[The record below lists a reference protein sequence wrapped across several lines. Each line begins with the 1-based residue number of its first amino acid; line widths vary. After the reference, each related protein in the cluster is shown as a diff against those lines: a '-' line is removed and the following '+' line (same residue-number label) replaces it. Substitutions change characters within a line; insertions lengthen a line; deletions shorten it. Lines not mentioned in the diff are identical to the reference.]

1 VCCVSTYARLSVQFA
16 TQAYLKAV
24 GRIEYLCVCMCV
36 CGCVCIVHEYPV
48 CRQVVICGAVPS
60 MVRSVRLYN
69 DCSSSDV
76 RVDMKGRVLADDDKS
91 DRFRKSVCLRL
102 SSELIQIIFGV
113 ECIHH
118 KIHIY
123 NLMCFVTPWSTVL
136 RSPSQEI
143 PLPVWNPEV
152 GYCVTAICLEL
163 DDCRPQPLNHFC

>member
-1 VCCVSTYARLSVQFA
+1 MSVCV
-16 TQAYLKAV
+16 
-24 GRIEYLCVCMCV
+24 
-36 CGCVCIVHEYPV
+36 VHEDLV

-102 SSELIQIIFGV
+102 LSEQISIKFGV

-118 KIHIY
+118 KI
-123 NLMCFVTPWSTVL
+123 C
-136 RSPSQEI
+136 
-143 PLPVWNPEV
+143 V
-152 GYCVTAICLEL
+152 GFGL
-163 DDCRPQPLNHFC
+163 FCYDV